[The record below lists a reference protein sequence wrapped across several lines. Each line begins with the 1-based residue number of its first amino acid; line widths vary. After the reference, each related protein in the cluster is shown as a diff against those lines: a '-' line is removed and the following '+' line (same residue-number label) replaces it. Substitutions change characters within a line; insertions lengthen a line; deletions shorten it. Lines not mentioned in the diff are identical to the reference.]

1 MAEIRKRNQVVIFSD
16 HMNAYHSE
24 MEDVLINGPKIL
36 SQSNGMQQL
45 TAMVGTLN
53 YLAKRLITEAPA
65 NYATNAEFGEL
76 ANGVNKSVND
86 LQDAL
91 FSQDVAAVK
100 AALTKVKVPYS
111 KLFLK
116 FG

>member
-1 MAEIRKRNQVVIFSD
+1 
-16 HMNAYHSE
+16 
-24 MEDVLINGPKIL
+24 
-36 SQSNGMQQL
+36 
-45 TAMVGTLN
+45 
-53 YLAKRLITEAPA
+53 LAK
-65 NYATNAEFGEL
+65 
-76 ANGVNKSVND
+76 GVNKSVND